1 MAMRAVGAKDEDRR
15 LAARLLAPVL
25 AGAQNVAL
33 GLAPRIR
40 WAQDL
45 AAAGLSPEEIADE
58 LLGQLPEQLP
68 VIAESGE
75 EESPRETAL
84 KIVRGLLDRDV
95 PEPGP
100 GGSRVD
106 YPGVT
111 RL

>member
-25 AGAQNVAL
+25 AGARNVAL

-45 AAAGLSPEEIADE
+45 AAGLSPEEIADE

-75 EESPRETAL
+75 EESPREMAL